1 MKLSAEYW
9 VWVAC
14 EYSAKNTGAD
24 VYIWTNPKFQSVDE
38 YIAQGFHFSPQHH
51 FYLNATR
58 TLIELDYSQYQNV
71 YMHKLTI
78 IIDWAVSLTASSMV
92 APASA

>member
-1 MKLSAEYW
+1 MKRSTEYL

-24 VYIWTNPKFQSVDE
+24 IYISTNPVQSVDE
-38 YIAQGFHFSPQHH
+38 YIVQGFHFSLRHD
-51 FYLNATR
+51 FYLVTR

-78 IIDWAVSLTASSMV
+78 IID
-92 APASA
+92 